1 MHMGLSLFFLL
12 ANTQLT
18 TVSFAQIPQL
28 CGNTGQNMTSL
39 VQREHSLP
47 IQRALY

>member
-1 MHMGLSLFFLL
+1 MHMGLSVFFLL

-28 CGNTGQNMTSL
+28 CGNTGKNLTLL
-39 VQREHSLP
+39 VEQEHYIP
-47 IQRALY
+47 IQRAPY